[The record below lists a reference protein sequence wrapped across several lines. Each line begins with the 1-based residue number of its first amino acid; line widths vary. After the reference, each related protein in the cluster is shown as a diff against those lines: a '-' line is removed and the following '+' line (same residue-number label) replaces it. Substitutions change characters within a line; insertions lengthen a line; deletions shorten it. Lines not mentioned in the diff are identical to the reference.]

1 MAEIIGGIGVSHV
14 PTIGGLMD
22 AGKEQEAPF
31 KSVFDGYDVV
41 RDWVKKLAPDTVIV
55 VYNDHGA
62 AFSLDMVSTF
72 VIGTGPEYLPADE
85 GRGRRKV
92 PVFAGDPDL
101 AWDIT
106 DSVIPDGFDLT
117 VGQEFDVD
125 HGFSV
130 PMSAAFGTGLESWP
144 VQVIPVAVNVVQ
156 QPTPSAQRCFD
167 LGRSIRRAVE
177 ASDLGRRVLV
187 IGTGGM
193 SHQLQGERAGHI
205 NQEFDKGFLRDIVN
219 EPQKLTAF
227 SNAEL
232 IHGAGSE
239 GAELI
244 MWLVMRGAM
253 SDSVTE
259 VFSDYHVPVSNT
271 AAGVIALVDAH

>member
-14 PTIGGLMD
+14 PTIGALMD
-22 AGKEQEAPF
+22 MKKTEEAPF

-41 RDWVKKLAPDTVIV
+41 RDWVRELAPDTVIV

-62 AFSLDMVSTF
+62 AFPLDMVSTF
-72 VIGTGPEYLPADE
+72 VVGTGPEYLPADE
-85 GRGRRKV
+85 GRGRRAV
-92 PVFAGDPDL
+92 PNFKGDVDL
-101 AWDIT
+101 AWDIV
-106 DSVIPDGFDLT
+106 DNVIPDGFDIT

-130 PMSAAFGTGLESWP
+130 PMSAVFGTEMSEWP
-144 VQVIPVAVNVVQ
+144 VEVIPVAVNVVQ

-167 LGRSIRRAVE
+167 LGRSIRAAIQ
-177 ASDLGRRVLV
+177 ASEEDRRVLV

-205 NQEFDKGFLRDIVN
+205 NQDFDKGFLKHIVTN
-219 EPQKLTAF
+219 PEELTAL

-232 IHGAGSE
+232 IHQAGSE

-244 MWLVMRGAM
+244 MWLVMRGAL
-253 SDSVTE
+253 SDSARE
-259 VFSDYHVPVSNT
+259 YFSDYHVPVSNT
-271 AAGVIALVDAH
+271 AAGVIALDDGA